1 MIDNKLNN
9 LKYIGL
15 ELKNNKIE
23 LEFKYKNKQF
33 FEEFNKPF
41 KSIFFKKYLED
52 LFNESLFLYKDKVKI
67 ESFIFDTKDYSK
79 ITFSY
84 KNYKFNLVFDWK
96 SISIDNNLNYK
107 LPDSKDLM
115 AEPLFY
121 SKNLSSLIKKFKKNR
136 TTEEGLKTQIKIIFY
151 IENILKLR
159 IPYII
164 SILSTIILGLEEND
178 KEFLKEK
185 GSENITINDKKY
197 TINFELNKKTL
208 KVNFNIFYKEKN
220 KTIFLIKNSIFNKK
234 DLSNYIL
241 NNQSLV
247 KDINNEIELLTPL
260 EFIKKELYN
269 SLLSNKKD

>member
-33 FEEFNKPF
+33 FEEFDKPF
-41 KSIFFKKYLED
+41 KSIFYKKYLED
-52 LFNESLFLYKDKVKI
+52 LFNESLFLYKDKLKI
-67 ESFIFDTKDYSK
+67 ESFIFDIKDYSK

-84 KNYKFNLVFDWK
+84 KKYKFNLAFDWK

-107 LPDSKDLM
+107 LPDSKDLIT
-115 AEPLFY
+115 EPLFY

-185 GSENITINDKKY
+185 GSENISINDKKY

-208 KVNFNIFYKEKN
+208 KVNFNVFYKEKN
-220 KTIFLIKNSIFNKK
+220 KTIFVIKNSIFNKK
-234 DLSNYIL
+234 NLSNYIL

-247 KDINNEIELLTPL
+247 KDSNNEIELLTPL

>member
-33 FEEFNKPF
+33 FEELNKSF

-52 LFNESLFLYKDKVKI
+52 LFNESLFLYKNKLKI

-79 ITFSY
+79 ITFLY
-84 KNYKFNLVFDWK
+84 KKYKFNLTLNWN
-96 SISIDNNLNYK
+96 SISKDNNLNYK
-107 LPDSKDLM
+107 LPDSKDLI

-136 TTEEGLKTQIKIIFY
+136 TTKEGLKTQIKIIFY

-159 IPYII
+159 FSYII

-185 GSENITINDKKY
+185 GSDNIIINDKKY
-197 TINFELNKKTL
+197 SINFELNKKTL
-208 KVNFNIFYKEKN
+208 KVTFNVFYKEKN

-234 DLSNYIL
+234 DLSDYIL
-241 NNQSLV
+241 NNKSLI
-247 KDINNEIELLTPL
+247 KDINNELELLTPL